1 MCTATSED
9 ACEKVTHIVFTQLPF
24 NLFVR
29 TNVAMTRQKLTPG
42 LRAPPRVHVHR
53 RAEAVTRLENQV
65 RRPECPRDDPSSE
78 QAPTQHSQAL
88 IQPGKPTNVIN
99 IRPETEDRTSQRIGL
114 KLDSNSVRIRR
125 IVLRRCQ

>member
-1 MCTATSED
+1 M
-9 ACEKVTHIVFTQLPF
+9 FTQLPF

-78 QAPTQHSQAL
+78 QAP

-99 IRPETEDRTSQRIGL
+99 IRPETEDRTSHRIGL